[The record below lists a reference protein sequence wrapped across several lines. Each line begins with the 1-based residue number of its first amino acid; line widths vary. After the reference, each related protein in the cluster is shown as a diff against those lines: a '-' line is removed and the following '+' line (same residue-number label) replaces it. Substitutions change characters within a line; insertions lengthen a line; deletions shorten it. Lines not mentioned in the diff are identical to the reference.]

1 MSKAIPV
8 TLCTAGLPRLF
19 SPRGVLW
26 KITSI
31 VPSSA
36 SSNEKYRILSRRC
49 CSAHGRL
56 TRRRLQ
62 EDPGIVRCSKN
73 ISPASIAAGNIDA
86 SAIARRA
93 HHVAE
98 ANTDTVRHSRRGHT
112 AGQVAQQIGAT
123 ESKGRRIDLRELQA
137 CARGVRQNIE
147 ACAVRQWGDP
157 DNSRERACGCNE

>member
-36 SSNEKYRILSRRC
+36 SSDEKYRILSRRC

-62 EDPGIVRCSKN
+62 EDSGIVRGPKN
-73 ISPASIAAGNIDA
+73 VSPAGVATGNIDA
-86 SAIARRA
+86 SAISRCTY
-93 HHVAE
+93 HVAE
-98 ANTDTVRHSRRGHT
+98 ATDAVRHGRRVYT
-112 AGQVAQQIGAT
+112 AGQVVQRIG
-123 ESKGRRIDLRELQA
+123 
-137 CARGVRQNIE
+137 
-147 ACAVRQWGDP
+147 
-157 DNSRERACGCNE
+157 